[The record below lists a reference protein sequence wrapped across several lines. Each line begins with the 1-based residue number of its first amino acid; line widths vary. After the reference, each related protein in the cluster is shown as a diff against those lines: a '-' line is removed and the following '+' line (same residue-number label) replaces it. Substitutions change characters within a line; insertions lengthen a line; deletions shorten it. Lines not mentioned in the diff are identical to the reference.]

1 MSRDFVRTIS
11 GIQTSRGAVLL
22 NRINIDHILLPLICA
37 VLLFGLL
44 ILRSA
49 SNGDEGVILSQS
61 IRIGLGFVLM
71 LAVAQIPG
79 HFLFRWAPY
88 LYLFSIFLLLLVIFI
103 GVEAKGGKRWL
114 ELPGLFRFQPSE
126 LVKLTLPM
134 VLAWHFH
141 DKLVPPEFKDILFAM
156 GVILLPVLLIRF
168 QPDLGT
174 GVLVG
179 LSGLAIVF
187 FAGVKWRWLAY
198 AGGGTLLLSPLLWF
212 SMTEYQQ
219 GRVLTLLDPQS
230 DPLGAGWQ
238 IIQATT
244 AIGSG
249 GISGKGLSM
258 GTQSYL
264 EFLPETKTDF
274 IAAVLGEELG
284 LLGLSIL
291 IFLYGFIIMR
301 GIFMAVQSGS
311 TFGRLLSG
319 SLVFGFFCYVFVNMG
334 MVCGLLP
341 IVGVPLPL
349 VSYGGTSIVSLMI
362 GFGVIMSMRF
372 HKAW

>member
-11 GIQTSRGAVLL
+11 GIQSSRGAVLL
-22 NRINIDHILLPLICA
+22 NRINIDHILLPLLCA

-44 ILRSA
+44 VLRSA

-61 IRIGLGFVLM
+61 IRIGLGFILM
-71 LAVAQIPG
+71 LTVAQIPG

-134 VLAWHFH
+134 VLAWYFH

-187 FAGVKWRWLAY
+187 FAGVRWRWLTY
-198 AGGGTLLLSPLLWF
+198 AGGGALLLSPLMWF

>member
-1 MSRDFVRTIS
+1 MSKDFVRTIS
-11 GIQTSRGAVLL
+11 GIQTSKGALLL
-22 NRINIDHILLPLICA
+22 NRINIDHILLPLICT
-37 VLLFGLL
+37 VILFGLL

-49 SNGDEGVILSQS
+49 SNGDEGVVFSQS
-61 IRIGLGFVLM
+61 IRIGLGFILM
-71 LAVAQIPG
+71 LSVAQIPG
-79 HFLFRWAPY
+79 HFFFRWAPY
-88 LYLFSIFLLLLVIFI
+88 LYLFSILLLLLVIFV

-126 LVKLTLPM
+126 LIKLTLPM
-134 VLAWHFH
+134 VLAWYFH
-141 DKLVPPEFKDILFAM
+141 DKLVPPGFRDILYAM
-156 GVILLPVLLIRF
+156 GMISLPVLLIRF

-198 AGGGTLLLSPLLWF
+198 AGGTTLLLSPLLWF

-238 IIQATT
+238 TIQATT

-291 IFLYGFIIMR
+291 IFLYGFIIVR
-301 GIFMAVQSGS
+301 CIFMAVQSGS

>member
-1 MSRDFVRTIS
+1 MSKDFVRTIS
-11 GIQTSRGAVLL
+11 GIQTSKGALLL
-22 NRINIDHILLPLICA
+22 NRINIDHILLPLICT
-37 VLLFGLL
+37 VILFGLL
-44 ILRSA
+44 VLRSA
-49 SNGDEGVILSQS
+49 SNGDEGVIFSQS
-61 IRIGLGFVLM
+61 IRIGLGFILM

-79 HFLFRWAPY
+79 HFFFRWAPY
-88 LYLFSIFLLLLVIFI
+88 LYLFSILLLLLVIFV

-126 LVKLTLPM
+126 LIKLTLPM
-134 VLAWHFH
+134 VLAWYFH
-141 DKLVPPEFKDILFAM
+141 DKLVPPGFRDILYAM
-156 GVILLPVLLIRF
+156 GMISLPVLLIRF

-187 FAGVKWRWLAY
+187 FAGIKWRWLAY
-198 AGGGTLLLSPLLWF
+198 AGGTTLLFSPLLWF

-238 IIQATT
+238 TIQATT

-291 IFLYGFIIMR
+291 IFLYGFIIVR
-301 GIFMAVQSGS
+301 CIFMAVQSGS

>member
-22 NRINIDHILLPLICA
+22 NRVNIDHILLPLICT

-44 ILRSA
+44 VLRSA

-134 VLAWHFH
+134 VLAWYFH

-187 FAGVKWRWLAY
+187 FAGVRWRWLTY

-249 GISGKGLSM
+249 GITGKGLSM
-258 GTQSYL
+258 GTQSY
-264 EFLPETKTDF
+264 FC
-274 IAAVLGEELG
+274 
-284 LLGLSIL
+284 LL
-291 IFLYGFIIMR
+291 Y
-301 GIFMAVQSGS
+301 
-311 TFGRLLSG
+311 
-319 SLVFGFFCYVFVNMG
+319 
-334 MVCGLLP
+334 
-341 IVGVPLPL
+341 
-349 VSYGGTSIVSLMI
+349 TSPSP
-362 GFGVIMSMRF
+362 RD
-372 HKAW
+372 

>member
-1 MSRDFVRTIS
+1 MSKDFVRTIS
-11 GIQTSRGAVLL
+11 GIQTSKGALLL
-22 NRINIDHILLPLICA
+22 NRINIDHILLPLICT
-37 VLLFGLL
+37 VILFGLL
-44 ILRSA
+44 VLRSA
-49 SNGDEGVILSQS
+49 SNGDEGVIFSQS
-61 IRIGLGFVLM
+61 IRIALGFILM

-79 HFLFRWAPY
+79 HFFFRWAPY
-88 LYLFSIFLLLLVIFI
+88 LYLFSILLLLLVIFV

-114 ELPGLFRFQPSE
+114 ELPGLLRFQPSE
-126 LVKLTLPM
+126 LIKLTLPM
-134 VLAWHFH
+134 VLAWYFH
-141 DKLVPPEFKDILFAM
+141 DKLVPPGFRDILYAM
-156 GVILLPVLLIRF
+156 GMISLPVLLIRF

-187 FAGVKWRWLAY
+187 FAGIKWRWLAC
-198 AGGGTLLLSPLLWF
+198 AGGTTLLLSPLLWF

-238 IIQATT
+238 TIQATT

-291 IFLYGFIIMR
+291 IFLYGFIIVR
-301 GIFMAVQSGS
+301 CIFMAVQSGS

>member
-1 MSRDFVRTIS
+1 MSKDFVRTIS
-11 GIQTSRGAVLL
+11 GIQTSKGALLL
-22 NRINIDHILLPLICA
+22 NRINIDHILLPLICT
-37 VLLFGLL
+37 VILFGLL
-44 ILRSA
+44 VLRSA
-49 SNGDEGVILSQS
+49 SNGDEGVIFSQS
-61 IRIGLGFVLM
+61 IRIGLGFILM

-79 HFLFRWAPY
+79 HFFFRWAPY
-88 LYLFSIFLLLLVIFI
+88 LYLFSILLLLLVIFV

-126 LVKLTLPM
+126 LIKLTLPM
-134 VLAWHFH
+134 VLAWYFH
-141 DKLVPPEFKDILFAM
+141 DKLAPPGFRDILYAM
-156 GVILLPVLLIRF
+156 GMISLPVLLIRF

-187 FAGVKWRWLAY
+187 FAGIKWRWLAY
-198 AGGGTLLLSPLLWF
+198 AGGTTLLLSPLLWF

-238 IIQATT
+238 TIQATT

-291 IFLYGFIIMR
+291 IFLYGFIIVR
-301 GIFMAVQSGS
+301 CIFMAVQSGS

-349 VSYGGTSIVSLMI
+349 VSYGGASIVSLMI

>member
-1 MSRDFVRTIS
+1 MSKDFVRTIS
-11 GIQTSRGAVLL
+11 GIQTSKGALLL
-22 NRINIDHILLPLICA
+22 NRINIDHILLPLICT
-37 VLLFGLL
+37 VILFGLL
-44 ILRSA
+44 VLRSA
-49 SNGDEGVILSQS
+49 SNGDEGVIFSQS
-61 IRIGLGFVLM
+61 IRIGLGFILM

-79 HFLFRWAPY
+79 HFFFRWAPY
-88 LYLFSIFLLLLVIFI
+88 LYLFSILLLLLVIFV

-126 LVKLTLPM
+126 LIKLTLPM
-134 VLAWHFH
+134 VLAWYFH
-141 DKLVPPEFKDILFAM
+141 DKLVPPGFRDILYAM
-156 GVILLPVLLIRF
+156 GMISLPVLLIRF

-187 FAGVKWRWLAY
+187 FAGIKWRWLAC
-198 AGGGTLLLSPLLWF
+198 AGGTTLLLSPLLWF

-238 IIQATT
+238 TIQATT

-291 IFLYGFIIMR
+291 IFLYGFIIVR
-301 GIFMAVQSGS
+301 CIFMAVQSGS

>member
-1 MSRDFVRTIS
+1 MSKDFVRTIS
-11 GIQTSRGAVLL
+11 GIQTSKGALLL
-22 NRINIDHILLPLICA
+22 NRINIDHILLPLICT
-37 VLLFGLL
+37 VILFGLL
-44 ILRSA
+44 VLRSA
-49 SNGDEGVILSQS
+49 SNGDEGVIFSQS
-61 IRIGLGFVLM
+61 IRIGLGFILM

-79 HFLFRWAPY
+79 HFFFRWAPY
-88 LYLFSIFLLLLVIFI
+88 LYLFSILLLLLVIFV

-126 LVKLTLPM
+126 LIKLTLPM
-134 VLAWHFH
+134 VLAWYFH
-141 DKLVPPEFKDILFAM
+141 DKLVPPGFRDILYAM
-156 GVILLPVLLIRF
+156 GMISLPVLLIRF

-187 FAGVKWRWLAY
+187 FAGIKWRWLAY
-198 AGGGTLLLSPLLWF
+198 AGGTTLLLSPLLWF

-238 IIQATT
+238 TIQATT

-249 GISGKGLSM
+249 GITGKGLSM

-291 IFLYGFIIMR
+291 IFLYGFIIVR
-301 GIFMAVQSGS
+301 CIFMAVQSGS

>member
-44 ILRSA
+44 VLRSA

-61 IRIGLGFVLM
+61 IRIGLGFILM

-249 GISGKGLSM
+249 GISGKGLFM

>member
-1 MSRDFVRTIS
+1 MSKDFVRTIS
-11 GIQTSRGAVLL
+11 GIQTSKGALLL
-22 NRINIDHILLPLICA
+22 NRINIDHILLPLICT
-37 VLLFGLL
+37 VILFGLL
-44 ILRSA
+44 VLRSA
-49 SNGDEGVILSQS
+49 SNGDEGVIFSQS
-61 IRIGLGFVLM
+61 IRIGLGFILM

-79 HFLFRWAPY
+79 HFFFRWAPY
-88 LYLFSIFLLLLVIFI
+88 LYLFSILLLLLVIFV

-126 LVKLTLPM
+126 LIKLTLPM
-134 VLAWHFH
+134 VLAWYFH
-141 DKLVPPEFKDILFAM
+141 DKLVPPGFRDVLYAM
-156 GVILLPVLLIRF
+156 GIISLPVLLIRF

-187 FAGVKWRWLAY
+187 FAGIKWRWLAY
-198 AGGGTLLLSPLLWF
+198 AGGTTLLLSPLLWF

-238 IIQATT
+238 TIQATT

-291 IFLYGFIIMR
+291 IFLYGFIIVR
-301 GIFMAVQSGS
+301 CTFMAVQSAS

>member
-1 MSRDFVRTIS
+1 MSKDFVRTIS
-11 GIQTSRGAVLL
+11 GIQTSKGALLL
-22 NRINIDHILLPLICA
+22 NRINIDHILLPLICT
-37 VLLFGLL
+37 VILFGLL
-44 ILRSA
+44 VLRSA
-49 SNGDEGVILSQS
+49 SNGDEGVIFSQS
-61 IRIGLGFVLM
+61 IRIGLGFFLM

-79 HFLFRWAPY
+79 HFFFRWAPY
-88 LYLFSIFLLLLVIFI
+88 LYLFSILLLLLVIFV

-126 LVKLTLPM
+126 LIKLTLPM
-134 VLAWHFH
+134 VLAWYFH
-141 DKLVPPEFKDILFAM
+141 DKLVPPGFRDILYAM
-156 GVILLPVLLIRF
+156 GMISLPVLLIRF

-179 LSGLAIVF
+179 MSGLAIVF
-187 FAGVKWRWLAY
+187 FAGIKWSWLAC
-198 AGGGTLLLSPLLWF
+198 AGGTTLLLSPLLWF

-238 IIQATT
+238 TIQATT

-291 IFLYGFIIMR
+291 IFLYGFIIVR
-301 GIFMAVQSGS
+301 CIFMAVQSGS

>member
-1 MSRDFVRTIS
+1 MSKDFVRTIS
-11 GIQTSRGAVLL
+11 GIQTSKGALLL
-22 NRINIDHILLPLICA
+22 NRINIDHILLPLICT
-37 VLLFGLL
+37 VILFGLL
-44 ILRSA
+44 VLRSA
-49 SNGDEGVILSQS
+49 SNGDEGVIFSQS
-61 IRIGLGFVLM
+61 IRIGLGFILM

-79 HFLFRWAPY
+79 HFFFRWAPY
-88 LYLFSIFLLLLVIFI
+88 LYLFSILLLLLVIFV

-126 LVKLTLPM
+126 LIKLTLPM
-134 VLAWHFH
+134 VLAWYFH
-141 DKLVPPEFKDILFAM
+141 DKLVPPGFRDILYAM
-156 GVILLPVLLIRF
+156 GMISLPVLLIRF

-187 FAGVKWRWLAY
+187 FAGIKWRWLAY
-198 AGGGTLLLSPLLWF
+198 AGGTTLLLSPLLWF

-238 IIQATT
+238 TIQATT

-291 IFLYGFIIMR
+291 IFLYGFIIVR
-301 GIFMAVQSGS
+301 CIFMAVQSGS

>member
-1 MSRDFVRTIS
+1 MNKDFVRTIS
-11 GIQTSRGAVLL
+11 GIENTRGARFL
-22 NRINIDHILLPLICA
+22 NRIHIDHILLPLICA

-49 SNGDEGVILSQS
+49 SMGDEGIIVSQS
-61 IRIGLGFVLM
+61 VRIGLGFVLM
-71 LAVAQIPG
+71 LAVAQVPG

-88 LYLFSIFLLLLVIFI
+88 LYIVSIFLLLLVIFV
-103 GVEAKGGKRWL
+103 GVEAKGGRRWL

-126 LVKLTLPM
+126 LIKLTLPM
-134 VLAWHFH
+134 VLAWYFH
-141 DKLVPPEFKDILFAM
+141 DKFTPPEFKDILFAF
-156 GVILLPVLLIRF
+156 GIISVPVLLIRL

-187 FAGVKWRWLAY
+187 FAGIKWKWIAQ
-198 AGGGTLLLSPLLWF
+198 AVVAAFLLSPFLWF

-249 GISGKGLSM
+249 GIWGKGLFM

-284 LLGLSIL
+284 LLGLSSLIL
-291 IFLYGFIIMR
+291 LYGLIILR
-301 GIFMAVQSGS
+301 GILMASQSGS

-319 SLVFGFFCYVFVNMG
+319 SLIFSFFCYAFVNIA

-349 VSYGGTSIVSLMI
+349 VSYGGTSVVSLMI

>member
-1 MSRDFVRTIS
+1 MSKDFVRTIS
-11 GIQTSRGAVLL
+11 GIQTSKGALLL
-22 NRINIDHILLPLICA
+22 NRINIDHILLPLICT
-37 VLLFGLL
+37 VILFGLL
-44 ILRSA
+44 VLRSA
-49 SNGDEGVILSQS
+49 SNGDEGVIFSQS
-61 IRIGLGFVLM
+61 IRIGLGFILM

-79 HFLFRWAPY
+79 HFFFRWAPY
-88 LYLFSIFLLLLVIFI
+88 LYLFSILLLLLVIFV

-126 LVKLTLPM
+126 LIKLTLPM
-134 VLAWHFH
+134 VLAWYFH
-141 DKLVPPEFKDILFAM
+141 DKLVPPGFRDILYAM
-156 GVILLPVLLIRF
+156 GMISLPVLLIRF

-198 AGGGTLLLSPLLWF
+198 AGGTTLLLSPLLWF

-238 IIQATT
+238 TIQATT

-291 IFLYGFIIMR
+291 IFLYGFIIVR
-301 GIFMAVQSGS
+301 CIFMAVQSGS

>member
-1 MSRDFVRTIS
+1 M
-11 GIQTSRGAVLL
+11 
-22 NRINIDHILLPLICA
+22 
-37 VLLFGLL
+37 
-44 ILRSA
+44 
-49 SNGDEGVILSQS
+49 
-61 IRIGLGFVLM
+61 
-71 LAVAQIPG
+71 
-79 HFLFRWAPY
+79 
-88 LYLFSIFLLLLVIFI
+88 
-103 GVEAKGGKRWL
+103 
-114 ELPGLFRFQPSE
+114 
-126 LVKLTLPM
+126 
-134 VLAWHFH
+134 
-141 DKLVPPEFKDILFAM
+141 
-156 GVILLPVLLIRF
+156 
-168 QPDLGT
+168 
-174 GVLVG
+174 LVG

-187 FAGVKWRWLAY
+187 FAGIKWRWLAC
-198 AGGGTLLLSPLLWF
+198 AGGTTLLLSPLLWF

-238 IIQATT
+238 TIQATT

-291 IFLYGFIIMR
+291 IFLYGFIIVR
-301 GIFMAVQSGS
+301 CIFMAVQSGS

>member
-11 GIQTSRGAVLL
+11 GIQSSKGALFL
-22 NRINIDHILLPLICA
+22 NRINIDHILLPLICI
-37 VLLFGLL
+37 VILFGLL
-44 ILRSA
+44 VLRSA
-49 SNGDEGVILSQS
+49 SNGDEGVIFSQS
-61 IRIGLGFVLM
+61 IRIGLGFILM

-79 HFLFRWAPY
+79 HFFFRWAPY
-88 LYLFSIFLLLLVIFI
+88 FYLFSILLLLLVIFV

-126 LVKLTLPM
+126 LIKLTLPM
-134 VLAWHFH
+134 VLAWYFH
-141 DKLVPPEFKDILFAM
+141 DKLVPPGLRDILYAM
-156 GVILLPVLLIRF
+156 GIISLPVLLIRF

-187 FAGVKWRWLAY
+187 FAGIKWRWLAY
-198 AGGGTLLLSPLLWF
+198 AGGTTLLLSPLLWF

-238 IIQATT
+238 TIQATT

-291 IFLYGFIIMR
+291 IFLYGFIIVR
-301 GIFMAVQSGS
+301 CIFMAVQSGS

-319 SLVFGFFCYVFVNMG
+319 SLVFSFFCYVFVNMG